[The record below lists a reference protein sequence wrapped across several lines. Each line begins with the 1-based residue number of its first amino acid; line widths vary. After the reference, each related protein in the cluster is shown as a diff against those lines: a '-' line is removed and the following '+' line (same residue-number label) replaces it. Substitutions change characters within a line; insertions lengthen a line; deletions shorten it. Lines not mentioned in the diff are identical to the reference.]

1 MQINSPWSMNDGFA
15 PQWLFAIMIC
25 GIVTAGVAACS
36 APVLLIATVG
46 FISTVISVSAAI
58 LAVLQSRS
66 SIINDRD
73 IWGNYDK
80 LQKFN
85 TCPHCG
91 SPSVVFNM
99 GITGNKQYVEYEC
112 MSRLYLKKA
121 TKHMIMADKFEPGV
135 PGICEPNT
143 EDTI

>member
-15 PQWLFAIMIC
+15 PQWLFVIMIC
-25 GIVTAGVAACS
+25 GVVTAGVVACS
-36 APVLLIATVG
+36 APTLLIVAIG
-46 FISTVISVSAAI
+46 LASTIVSVSAVI
-58 LAVLQSRS
+58 LAVLQSQS
-66 SIINDRD
+66 SVINDRD

-85 TCPHCG
+85 VCPHCD
-91 SPSVVFNM
+91 SPSAVFNM
-99 GITGNKQYVEYEC
+99 GITRNKQYVEYEC

-121 TKHMIMADKFEPGV
+121 TEDTIVADKFEPGV

-143 EDTI
+143 EDMI